1 MADNYL
7 EKRYEEVFGRGASGT
22 AAKART
28 PGVEAMLR
36 RISDDTPF
44 DPDYKVMDIQMDA
57 IMRVVPM
64 LSPDICARLDISC
77 DGNEIFIRAK
87 EPQDV
92 GEEDFRNGAA
102 VGAAVQSIL
111 FKAAGLGL
119 RGKVTLSD
127 GAVIR
132 IGK

>member
-28 PGVEAMLR
+28 PGVEVMLR

-64 LSPDICARLDISC
+64 LSPDICARLYISC
-77 DGNEIFIRAK
+77 NGNEILIRAK